1 MSTQPQEGL
10 SRERAVGQE
19 ATTEARS
26 MREQRLTHE
35 AGGTGKAELTQ
46 KEETLRPGRRRWPAA
61 LTNAVTVKAAPEDMP
76 LEATGDRR

>member
-1 MSTQPQEGL
+1 M
-10 SRERAVGQE
+10 GQE

-26 MREQRLTHE
+26 MRKQRLKHE

-61 LTNAVTVKAAPEDMP
+61 LTNAVTVKADPEDGP
-76 LEATGDRR
+76 LEATGDEEVKAEGADCREF